1 MIKGHYGAYSFYRS
15 EDTQTGDLLMYTGST
30 AGASFFPK
38 AVSFPDNTKYDI
50 ELKVMPYPSFEKG
63 EKIAVQ
69 QGAGVIISKSTPE
82 KEYASVIFLKW
93 LTEPE
98 RNIDFVMKTG
108 YLPVTN
114 EAIRILQQKLPEYK
128 SGAINE
134 NVAKVLECTLEMMES
149 YELYTYKP
157 FEASDDIRYSFENK
171 LISFTEASRKEF
183 VESLPG
189 DVSVD
194 TFANEY
200 ITDELFD
207 QFLTEVRHEIIKVK

>member
-1 MIKGHYGAYSFYRS
+1 
-15 EDTQTGDLLMYTGST
+15 
-30 AGASFFPK
+30 
-38 AVSFPDNTKYDI
+38 
-50 ELKVMPYPSFEKG
+50 
-63 EKIAVQ
+63 
-69 QGAGVIISKSTPE
+69 
-82 KEYASVIFLKW
+82 
-93 LTEPE
+93 
-98 RNIDFVMKTG
+98 MKTG